1 MKFSEQLLNLMNDLR
16 LTQTQV
22 SNLTG
27 VGKSSISQYLSGKNE
42 PSAERKKQIAVALGV
57 DENYFEHIVTPKAKL
72 VPGKGVRIYP
82 ESAAKLLGKTA
93 DFVRQGLQDRVFP
106 WGYAVKFEK
115 KWSYCILAG
124 KFSEYTGIVVPE
136 EMLV

>member
-57 DENYFEHIVTPKAKL
+57 DENYFEHIVKAPPVL
-72 VPGKGVRIYP
+72 TVGKKVKIRP
-82 ESAAKLLGKTA
+82 DKAAKLLGVSYEFITK
-93 DFVRQGLQDRVFP
+93 GLQDRVFP
-106 WGYAVKFEK
+106 WGYAVQFTKE
-115 KWSYCILAG
+115 WSYCILAG
-124 KFSEYTGIVVPE
+124 KFSEYTGIAVPE

>member
-1 MKFSEQLLNLMNDLR
+1 MKFSEQLLNLIQDLR

-27 VGKSSISQYLSGKNE
+27 LAKSSISQYLSGKSE
-42 PSAERKKQIAVALGV
+42 PPAWRKKEIAVALGV
-57 DENYFEHIVTPKAKL
+57 DEHYFDHIITLDAKP
-72 VPGKGVRIYP
+72 VSGKGVRIYP

-124 KFSEYTGIVVPE
+124 KFSEYTGIAVPE